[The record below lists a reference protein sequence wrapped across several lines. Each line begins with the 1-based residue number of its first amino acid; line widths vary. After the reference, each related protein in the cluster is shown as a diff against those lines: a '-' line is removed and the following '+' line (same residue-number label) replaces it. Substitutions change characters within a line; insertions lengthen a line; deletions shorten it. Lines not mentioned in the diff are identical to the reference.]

1 MSVLLY
7 SGNLYTLD
15 EVDELYKVRWTLT
28 QKNTWVD
35 GWPKKTESTHSWVQR
50 NIGRNKQ
57 IPYKHNQVFLLM
69 VHHGDEHV
77 VGDASTCDVYLRS
90 W

>member
-1 MSVLLY
+1 MD
-7 SGNLYTLD
+7 G
-15 EVDELYKVRWTLT
+15 
-28 QKNTWVD
+28 QKNRIVV
-35 GWPKKTESTHSWVQR
+35 ENHSWVQR

-69 VHHGDEHV
+69 LHHGDEHV

-90 W
+90 WWPPCPILMLQVATGLQVRVGGAGSS